1 MTTNQE
7 LWDAVVAHLSLDE
20 GYTIGV
26 SPGQLCLSRAGRWTY
41 VRNPGDIT
49 TWSVETYVAVD
60 GEAIKHIRV
69 VADADRAVQAARDF
83 MTGASDRAPFQVEPV
98 WNREFHFVRRGD
110 PFDTL
115 NAARDYAMT
124 MANLGDGEN
133 VKKVRVI
140 DADYKVVWSYG

>member
-20 GYTIGV
+20 GYTIGIA
-26 SPGQLCLSRAGRWTY
+26 PGQLTLAKADRW
-41 VRNPGDIT
+41 VFARNPGDVT
-49 TWSVETYVAVD
+49 TWSVETHIAK
-60 GEAIKHIRV
+60 EESAPKHIRV
-69 VADADRAVQAARDF
+69 VADADKAVRVARDF
-83 MTGASDRAPFQVEPV
+83 VTGASDRPPFQVELV

-115 NAARDYAMT
+115 DAARDYAMT